1 MFIKLLTLFIVLG
14 FAAAAASWLSAQ
26 PGAVQVEWLGW
37 RMELPTSLAVAFVF
51 AFAFVLVFFDRLIRA
66 IRGMPRWLGGRLRR
80 RRDDAGHRALTLG
93 LMAVSAG
100 EPAEARKYAS
110 RADRLLKAP
119 KLTGLLA
126 AQAAHLAGDHQAARR
141 YFASLL
147 DDGETAFLGH
157 IGLMRLAIDDR
168 DSASARD
175 AARAALAIKP
185 DSVLAASHLL
195 RLEARRAD
203 WQAALPALDV
213 VSKGQKK
220 TKSKVKSGGSLKNA
234 ALLRQRCAL
243 EFLKADDLLTKDR
256 PAAIKALVASLKTD
270 PSLLPALIM
279 LADLY
284 LEDKAHDKA
293 AKILETGF
301 SWAPHRSISDR
312 LKLAWKSNDG
322 QFISRLVK
330 QLDKVDMGQ
339 RRLAYHMVAEQA
351 RAVGMDGE
359 AERLLCDASELSGK
373 VSANVNASDINDDA
387 WPLWQCDSCRNVSE
401 GWQPFCPACDEF
413 ATLVWGRPKGVT
425 PFLVR
430 A

>member
-1 MFIKLLTLFIVLG
+1 MFIKLLTLFIFLG

-37 RMELPTSLAVAFVF
+37 RMELPTSLALAFVVAF
-51 AFAFVLVFFDRLIRA
+51 ALVLVFFDRLIRA
-66 IRGMPRWLGGRLRR
+66 IRGMPRWLGGRLRQ

-147 DDGETAFLGH
+147 NDEETAFLGH
-157 IGLMRLAIDDR
+157 IGLMRLAIDDQ
-168 DSASARD
+168 DSAKARD

-203 WQAALPALDV
+203 LQAALPALDV
-213 VSKGQKK
+213 VSKGQKR
-220 TKSKVKSGGSLKNA
+220 TKSKVKSINAVQKA

-243 EFLKADDLLTKDR
+243 EFLRAGDLLTKDR
-256 PAAIKALVASLKTD
+256 SAAIKALVASLKTD
-270 PSLLPALIM
+270 PSFLPALVM
-279 LADLY
+279 LSDLY
-284 LEDKAHDKA
+284 LEDKAHAKA

-301 SWAPHRSISDR
+301 SRAPHRSLPNR

-322 QFISRLVK
+322 QFIARLVK
-330 QLDKVDMGQ
+330 QLNGVNMGQ
-339 RRLAYHMVAEQA
+339 RRVAYHVVAEQA

-359 AERLLCDASELSGK
+359 AERLLCEASEQSGK
-373 VSANVNASDINDDA
+373 VGSNVNASDANAAA
-387 WPLWQCDSCRNVSE
+387 WPLWQCDSCRSLNE
-401 GWQPFCPACDEF
+401 DWQPFCPSCDEF
-413 ATLVWGRPKGVT
+413 ATLIWQRPKGVT
-425 PFLVR
+425 PLLVR